1 MRSKA
6 RLLILLS
13 PLFLTGMRDPFSV
26 PEERCAA
33 GQLSQWRYQGGS
45 QRQQGYRPYAGRAE
59 TLAPGKNADAV
70 TDRLAGERDR

>member
-1 MRSKA
+1 MRS
-6 RLLILLS
+6 R
-13 PLFLTGMRDPFSV
+13 
-26 PEERCAA
+26 AA
-33 GQLSQWRYQGGS
+33 QPVAVSGDS

>member
-13 PLFLTGMRDPFSV
+13 PLFLTGMRDPF
-26 PEERCAA
+26 CAGRA
-33 GQLSQWRYQGGS
+33 LRSRAAQPVAVSGGS
-45 QRQQGYRPYAGRAE
+45 QRQQGYRPYTGRAE